1 MKAIAV
7 MISAVLVIMLA
18 NAAIEMLARM
28 TWLGPVFAVS
38 VIMATIVV
46 IVRLT
51 FDLLRDLK

>member
-28 TWLGPVFAVS
+28 TWFGPVFAVA
-38 VIMATIVV
+38 VMMATIVA
-46 IVRLT
+46 IVWLT
-51 FDLLRDLK
+51 FDLLRDIR